1 MKTLTTEVSDRGS
14 ENAVAFVLGKEEH
27 IELASERTAEEW
39 LSIIQGIIQEVK
51 PQLKHLPAFFRPI
64 SEFVNKNLSIGDVQE
79 VVTGNALAMI
89 PGDKLVL
96 RCIKIYSRIT
106 EESHLKVILKK
117 YYKNP
122 PLIFSRHVWMLSE
135 KGQIIL
141 WKASYECEP
150 KSVSSLEHAHSNDD
164 VIYRATQCEFL
175 VLDDENLLKCIRQER
190 SAIARCF
197 AERLDSIFSEKCEDM
212 EKYLDGFQKRRS
224 FLHDIADKRIE
235 WDERI

>member
-1 MKTLTTEVSDRGS
+1 MK
-14 ENAVAFVLGKEEH
+14 NAVSFVLGKEEH

-39 LSIIQGIIQEVK
+39 LSIIKGIIQEVK

-79 VVTGNALAMI
+79 VVTGKALAMI
-89 PGDKLVL
+89 PEDKLVL

-122 PLIFSRHVWMLSE
+122 PLFFSRHVWMLSE
-135 KGQIIL
+135 KGQIVL

-150 KSVSSLEHAHSNDD
+150 KGVSSFEYAHSNGD
-164 VIYRATQCEFL
+164 VIYRATKCEFIL
-175 VLDDENLLKCIRQER
+175 LDDKKLLKCVHQER
-190 SAIARCF
+190 SAIVRSL
-197 AERLDSIFSEKCEDM
+197 AEELEIVISEKCEDM
-212 EKYLDGFQKRRS
+212 EKYLAGFQEKRS
-224 FLHDIADKRIE
+224 FLQNVAHKKIE
-235 WDERI
+235 WDE